1 MTERTKDLMIGR
13 NALAMDG
20 ASEGVRRATG
30 EAPSIAPPANPEVV
44 ATARRR
50 QFSGT
55 EKRRILLAADRCT
68 KPGEVGALLR
78 SEGIYS
84 SLLATWRKQR
94 DRGDAT
100 VLEARKR
107 GRKPDALVASQ
118 HKVRAMQLEI
128 DRLGRCLAQAHE
140 IIDVQ
145 KKLCDLLGLP
155 TAEPA
160 ERTR

>member
-1 MTERTKDLMIGR
+1 MDATHWRWMALRKEPVGR
-13 NALAMDG
+13 LEKRHP
-20 ASEGVRRATG
+20 SRRRPT
-30 EAPSIAPPANPEVV
+30 PEVV

-118 HKVRAMQLEI
+118 HKVRAMQQEI

-155 TAEPA
+155 TAAPA

>member
-1 MTERTKDLMIGR
+1 
-13 NALAMDG
+13 
-20 ASEGVRRATG
+20 
-30 EAPSIAPPANPEVV
+30 
-44 ATARRR
+44 
-50 QFSGT
+50 
-55 EKRRILLAADRCT
+55 
-68 KPGEVGALLR
+68 LLR

-94 DRGDAT
+94 ARGDAT

-118 HKVRAMQLEI
+118 HKVRAMQQEI
-128 DRLGRCLAQAHE
+128 DRLGRRLAQAHE

-145 KKLCDLLGLP
+145 KKLCALLGLP
-155 TAEPA
+155 TAEQA

>member
-1 MTERTKDLMIGR
+1 M
-13 NALAMDG
+13 
-20 ASEGVRRATG
+20 
-30 EAPSIAPPANPEVV
+30 
-44 ATARRR
+44 
-50 QFSGT
+50 
-55 EKRRILLAADRCT
+55 
-68 KPGEVGALLR
+68 LR

-118 HKVRAMQLEI
+118 HKVRAMQQEI
-128 DRLGRCLAQAHE
+128 DRLGRRLAQAHE

>member
-20 ASEGVRRATG
+20 ASEGARRATE
-30 EAPSIAPPANPEVV
+30 EAPSIAPPADPEVV

-50 QFSGT
+50 QFSGA

-78 SEGIYS
+78 REGIYS
-84 SLLATWRKQR
+84 SLLATWRRQR
-94 DRGDAT
+94 DRGDIA

-118 HKVRAMQLEI
+118 HKVRAMQQEI
-128 DRLGRCLAQAHE
+128 DRLGRRLAQAHE

-145 KKLCDLLGLP
+145 KELCTLLGLP